1 MNTTEPASPKLR
13 LLRYLAYA
21 FLLLLILITLLLWQ
35 TPRLVQRYLPGWL
48 AEHYGLQLTLGEIDV
63 GLRNPS
69 LTLGATALLDAKQQ
83 PIIGF
88 EQLFITPNLQAS
100 WQQKGVVL
108 SAVTLTN
115 PVVQLQRLTDKKGEV
130 RLNLTDALATLLAPA
145 PSPEPETASAPLLVD
160 IASVNVTDGH
170 VRYQDQRK
178 ESEPGWLPPLSLE
191 KVTLKLD
198 NLRTEANHPTAY
210 QLSAAINGKSSL
222 AAHGKLDVMSG
233 MGQGK
238 VSLKQVELKPFA
250 PLWAPYLKLDLAK
263 GHANT
268 EVEYQL
274 KEGKQGV
281 LWQLSK
287 GKLTL
292 DNWQL
297 KKHKGDEFARFGQLA
312 LSELAVDGQK
322 QSLQIGKVTL
332 QQPLLKATLN
342 PQQELDLADLLI
354 EQAPAKPVKGAHA
367 ANEVANNAAPKSAQ
381 QAKTAGNGKK
391 HTPDKPWQWQI
402 KQILID
408 KGDLTLTESSSGKPQ
423 ARQFSGLKLA
433 LGPLGSKGEQPS
445 KLTLATHFNQSS
457 PLAFDGQLTLTPF
470 TLSGD
475 INQQGLPLTLAQPY
489 LADLVRIKVQ
499 NGLLSSKT
507 RLDLATTAQGDLS
520 KLTLQGGLDVNG
532 LKVVDRADNQRLLEF
547 NTLALTG
554 LTYDGI
560 SQQMRIKDI
569 ALNKPFARI
578 EINEDGTTNLQQL
591 LLPQPAATKS
601 TQAAATKSTQAAAG
615 SKTPDFRFTIDQLRT
630 EQGNLRFADRSL
642 SQDFVADIA
651 SLGGQSRHISNIPG
665 QRSDLAFNGKVDRY
679 APVTI
684 RGGTNLL
691 VANPILDIAVAFH
704 NLELTTFTPYSGT
717 YAGYAI
723 DKGQL
728 SMKLHY
734 KLEGNRLEGDND
746 ITIKK
751 LQLGEKIKSDQ
762 AKDLPLGLAI
772 ALLSDANGV
781 IQMNL
786 KVKGDLDQPDFSI
799 GNIFW
804 DVLGNTLSKAITS
817 PFSLLASL
825 ADGTEDLDELP
836 FLPGDPDLPPTQQ
849 EKLVKLAQALKD
861 RPKLSMNI
869 RGKVNFNE
877 ERPILQRQ
885 KLERV
890 LAKLT
895 GNQADLDLLEQDS
908 ALQEALARAYEERF
922 GEDLDDL
929 AARLHLD
936 EESAAL
942 RAQAVILLRD
952 QQLITAKSLRNLAM
966 RRAQN
971 TKEFLVDSQ
980 GIAPERLFVLDSQVK
995 EEDKEAKVILTL
1007 DQ

>member
-35 TPRLVQRYLPGWL
+35 TPRLIQRYLPGWL

-63 GLRNPS
+63 GVRNPS

-83 PIIGF
+83 PIVRF

-108 SAVTLTN
+108 SAVTLTK
-115 PVVQLQRLTDKKGEV
+115 PVVQLQRLADKKGDV

-160 IASVNVTDGH
+160 IASIAVTDGH

-222 AAHGKLDVMSG
+222 SAHGKLDVMSG

-263 GHANT
+263 GHANA

-274 KEGKQGV
+274 KESKQGV

-312 LSELAVDGQK
+312 LSDLAVDGQK

-367 ANEVANNAAPKSAQ
+367 ANEMANNAAPKSAQ

-391 HTPDKPWQWQI
+391 HAPDKPWQWQI

-423 ARQFSGLKLA
+423 ARQLSGLKLA
-433 LGPLGSKGEQPS
+433 LGPLGSEGEQPS
-445 KLTLATHFNQSS
+445 KLTLATQFNQSS

-489 LADLVRIKVQ
+489 LADLIRIKVQ

-520 KLTLQGGLDVNG
+520 KLTLQGGLDINE

-601 TQAAATKSTQAAAG
+601 TQAATG
-615 SKTPDFRFTIDQLRT
+615 SKAPDFRFTIDQLRT

-836 FLPGDPDLPPTQQ
+836 FLPGEPDLTPTQQ

-895 GNQADLDLLEQDS
+895 GNQADLDLLEQDP
-908 ALQEALARAYEERF
+908 ALQEALAQAYEERF
-922 GEDLDDL
+922 GEDLEDL
-929 AARLHLD
+929 ADRLHLD

>member
-35 TPRLVQRYLPGWL
+35 TPRLIQRYLPGWL

-83 PIIGF
+83 PIIRF

-108 SAVTLTN
+108 SAVTLTK
-115 PVVQLQRLTDKKGEV
+115 PVVLLQRLTDKKGDV

-145 PSPEPETASAPLLVD
+145 PSSEPETASAPLLVD
-160 IASVNVTDGH
+160 IASIAVTDGH

-178 ESEPGWLPPLSLE
+178 ESEPGWLPPLNLE

-210 QLSAAINGKSSL
+210 QLSTAINGKSSL

-238 VSLKQVELKPFA
+238 VSLKQVDLKPFA

-263 GHANT
+263 GHANA

-312 LSELAVDGQK
+312 LSDLAVDGQK

-354 EQAPAKPVKGAHA
+354 EQAPAKPVKEANT
-367 ANEVANNAAPKSAQ
+367 ANEVANNAAPKSTQ
-381 QAKTAGNGKK
+381 QAKTASNGKK
-391 HTPDKPWQWQI
+391 NTADKPWQWQI
-402 KQILID
+402 KQIVID

-423 ARQFSGLKLA
+423 ARQLSGLKLA

-445 KLTLATHFNQSS
+445 KLTLATQFNQSS
-457 PLAFDGQLTLTPF
+457 SLAFDGQLTLTPF

-591 LLPQPAATKS
+591 LLPQP
-601 TQAAATKSTQAAAG
+601 AATKSTQAAAG

-836 FLPGDPDLPPTQQ
+836 FLPGEPDLTPTQQ

-895 GNQADLDLLEQDS
+895 GNQADLDQLEQDP
-908 ALQEALARAYEERF
+908 ALQEALAQAYEERF

-929 AARLHLD
+929 ADRLHLD

>member
-35 TPRLVQRYLPGWL
+35 TPRLIQRYLPGWL
-48 AEHYGLQLTLGEIDV
+48 AEHYGLQLMLGEINV

-100 WQQKGVVL
+100 WQQRGVVL
-108 SAVTLTN
+108 STVTLTK
-115 PVVQLQRLTDKKGEV
+115 PVVLLQRLTDKKGDV

-178 ESEPGWLPPLSLE
+178 ESEPGWLPPLNLE

-238 VSLKQVELKPFA
+238 ASLKQVDLKPFA

-263 GHANT
+263 GHANA
-268 EVEYQL
+268 ELEYQL

-312 LSELAVDGQK
+312 LSDLAVDGQK
-322 QSLQIGKVTL
+322 QSLRIGKVTL

-354 EQAPAKPVKGAHA
+354 EQAPAKPAKGADT

-391 HTPDKPWQWQI
+391 HMPDKPWQWQI
-402 KQILID
+402 KQIAIV

-423 ARQFSGLKLA
+423 ARQLSGLKLA

-445 KLTLATHFNQSS
+445 KLTLATQFNQSS

-591 LLPQPAATKS
+591 LLPQPAAAKS
-601 TQAAATKSTQAAAG
+601 TEAKAG
-615 SKTPDFRFTIDQLRT
+615 SKAPDFRFTIDQLRT

-836 FLPGDPDLPPTQQ
+836 FLPGDPDLTPTQQ

-895 GNQADLDLLEQDS
+895 GNQADLDLLEQDP
-908 ALQEALARAYEERF
+908 ALQEALAQAYEERF

-929 AARLHLD
+929 ADRLHLD

>member
-1 MNTTEPASPKLR
+1 MNTTEPASPKPR

-21 FLLLLILITLLLWQ
+21 FLLFLILITLLLWQ
-35 TPRLVQRYLPGWL
+35 TPRLIQRYLPGWL
-48 AEHYGLQLTLGEIDV
+48 TEHYGLQLTLGEIDV

-83 PIIGF
+83 PIIRF
-88 EQLFITPNLQAS
+88 EQLFISPDLQAS

-108 SAVTLTN
+108 SSVTLTK
-115 PVVQLQRLTDKKGEV
+115 PVVLLQRLADKKGDI
-130 RLNLTDALATLLAPA
+130 RLNLTDALAALLAPA
-145 PSPEPETASAPLLVD
+145 PSPEPETTSAPLLVD
-160 IASVNVTDGH
+160 IASIAVTDGH

-178 ESEPGWLPPLSLE
+178 ESEPGWLPPLNLE

-210 QLSAAINGKSSL
+210 QLSAAINGNSSL
-222 AAHGKLDVMSG
+222 TAHGKLDVMSG

-263 GHANT
+263 GHANA

-274 KEGKQGV
+274 KEGKQQEV
-281 LWQLSK
+281 QWQLSK

-297 KKHKGDEFARFGQLA
+297 KKHKGDEFARFSQLA

-342 PQQELDLADLLI
+342 SQQELDLADLLI
-354 EQAPAKPVKGAHA
+354 ESAPAKPVKGANP
-367 ANEVANNAAPKSAQ
+367 ANEVAKSAAPKSAQ
-381 QAKTAGNGKK
+381 QAKAAGNGKK
-391 HTPDKPWQWQI
+391 HAADKPWQWQI
-402 KQILID
+402 KQIAID
-408 KGDLTLTESSSGKPQ
+408 KGDLTLTESSSGKPL
-423 ARQFSGLKLA
+423 ARQLSGLKLA

-445 KLTLATHFNQSS
+445 KLTLATHFNQNT
-457 PLAFDGQLTLTPF
+457 PLTFDGQLTLTPF
-470 TLSGD
+470 ALSGD

-507 RLDLATTAQGDLS
+507 RLDLATSAQGDLS

-560 SQQMRIKDI
+560 SQQMRIKEI
-569 ALNKPFARI
+569 ALHKPFARI
-578 EINEDGTTNLQQL
+578 EIHEDGTTNLQQL
-591 LLPQPAATKS
+591 LLPQPAATNS
-601 TQAAATKSTQAAAG
+601 TQAAASRKG
-615 SKTPDFRFTIDQLRT
+615 PDFRFTIDQLRT

-691 VANPILDIAVAFH
+691 VANPLLDIAVAFH

-751 LQLGEKIKSDQ
+751 LQLGEKIKSEQ

-825 ADGTEDLDELP
+825 ADGTDDLDELP
-836 FLPGDPDLPPTQQ
+836 FLPGDPDLTPTQQ
-849 EKLVKLAQALKD
+849 EKLIKLAQALKE

-895 GNQADLDLLEQDS
+895 GNQADLDLLEQDP
-908 ALQEALARAYEERF
+908 ALQEALAQAYEERF
-922 GEDLDDL
+922 GEELEDL
-929 AARLHLD
+929 ADRLHLD

-942 RAQAVILLRD
+942 RTQAVILLRD

-980 GIAPERLFVLDSQVK
+980 GITPERLFVLDSQVK

>member
-1 MNTTEPASPKLR
+1 
-13 LLRYLAYA
+13 
-21 FLLLLILITLLLWQ
+21 
-35 TPRLVQRYLPGWL
+35 
-48 AEHYGLQLTLGEIDV
+48 
-63 GLRNPS
+63 
-69 LTLGATALLDAKQQ
+69 
-83 PIIGF
+83 
-88 EQLFITPNLQAS
+88 
-100 WQQKGVVL
+100 
-108 SAVTLTN
+108 
-115 PVVQLQRLTDKKGEV
+115 
-130 RLNLTDALATLLAPA
+130 
-145 PSPEPETASAPLLVD
+145 
-160 IASVNVTDGH
+160 
-170 VRYQDQRK
+170 
-178 ESEPGWLPPLSLE
+178 
-191 KVTLKLD
+191 
-198 NLRTEANHPTAY
+198 
-210 QLSAAINGKSSL
+210 
-222 AAHGKLDVMSG
+222 
-233 MGQGK
+233 
-238 VSLKQVELKPFA
+238 
-250 PLWAPYLKLDLAK
+250 
-263 GHANT
+263 
-268 EVEYQL
+268 
-274 KEGKQGV
+274 
-281 LWQLSK
+281 
-287 GKLTL
+287 
-292 DNWQL
+292 
-297 KKHKGDEFARFGQLA
+297 
-312 LSELAVDGQK
+312 
-322 QSLQIGKVTL
+322 
-332 QQPLLKATLN
+332 
-342 PQQELDLADLLI
+342 
-354 EQAPAKPVKGAHA
+354 
-367 ANEVANNAAPKSAQ
+367 
-381 QAKTAGNGKK
+381 
-391 HTPDKPWQWQI
+391 
-402 KQILID
+402 
-408 KGDLTLTESSSGKPQ
+408 
-423 ARQFSGLKLA
+423 
-433 LGPLGSKGEQPS
+433 
-445 KLTLATHFNQSS
+445 
-457 PLAFDGQLTLTPF
+457 
-470 TLSGD
+470 
-475 INQQGLPLTLAQPY
+475 
-489 LADLVRIKVQ
+489 
-499 NGLLSSKT
+499 
-507 RLDLATTAQGDLS
+507 
-520 KLTLQGGLDVNG
+520 
-532 LKVVDRADNQRLLEF
+532 EF

-591 LLPQPAATKS
+591 LLPQPAAAKS
-601 TQAAATKSTQAAAG
+601 IEAKAG
-615 SKTPDFRFTIDQLRT
+615 SKAPDFRFTIDQLRT
-630 EQGNLRFADRSL
+630 EQANLRFADRSL
-642 SQDFVADIA
+642 SQDFVADIT
-651 SLGGQSRHISNIPG
+651 SLSGQSRHISNIPG

-836 FLPGDPDLPPTQQ
+836 FLPGDPDLTPTQQ

-895 GNQADLDLLEQDS
+895 GNQADLDLLEQDP
-908 ALQEALARAYEERF
+908 ALQEALAQAYEERF

-929 AARLHLD
+929 
-936 EESAAL
+936 
-942 RAQAVILLRD
+942 
-952 QQLITAKSLRNLAM
+952 
-966 RRAQN
+966 
-971 TKEFLVDSQ
+971 
-980 GIAPERLFVLDSQVK
+980 
-995 EEDKEAKVILTL
+995 
-1007 DQ
+1007 

>member
-1 MNTTEPASPKLR
+1 MNTTEPASPKPR

-21 FLLLLILITLLLWQ
+21 FLLFLILITLLLWQ
-35 TPRLVQRYLPGWL
+35 TPRLIQRYLPGWL

-83 PIIGF
+83 PIIRF
-88 EQLFITPNLQAS
+88 EQLFISPDLQAS

-108 SAVTLTN
+108 SAVTLTK
-115 PVVQLQRLTDKKGEV
+115 PVVLLQRLADKKGDV
-130 RLNLTDALATLLAPA
+130 RLNLTDALATVLAPA
-145 PSPEPETASAPLLVD
+145 PSPEPEATSAPLLVD
-160 IASVNVTDGH
+160 IASIAVTDGH

-178 ESEPGWLPPLSLE
+178 ESEPGWLPPLNLE

-210 QLSAAINGKSSL
+210 QLSAAINGNSSL

-263 GHANT
+263 GHANA

-274 KEGKQGV
+274 KEGKQEV
-281 LWQLSK
+281 QWQLSK

-297 KKHKGDEFARFGQLA
+297 KKRKGDEFARFSQLA

-342 PQQELDLADLLI
+342 AQQELDLADLLI
-354 EQAPAKPVKGAHA
+354 APAPAKPVKGANA
-367 ANEVANNAAPKSAQ
+367 ANAAPKSAQ

-391 HTPDKPWQWQI
+391 NKADKPWQWQI
-402 KQILID
+402 RQIAID
-408 KGDLTLTESSSGKPQ
+408 KGALTLTESSSGKPL
-423 ARQFSGLKLA
+423 ARQLSGLKLA

-445 KLTLATHFNQSS
+445 KLTLATHFNQNT
-457 PLAFDGQLTLTPF
+457 PLTFDGQLTLTPF
-470 TLSGD
+470 ALSGD

-507 RLDLATTAQGDLS
+507 RLDLATTTQGDLS
-520 KLTLQGGLDVNG
+520 KLSLQGGLDVNG

-560 SQQMRIKDI
+560 SQQMRIKEI
-569 ALNKPFARI
+569 ALHKPFARI
-578 EINEDGTTNLQQL
+578 EIHEDGTTNLQQL
-591 LLPQPAATKS
+591 LLPQPAATN
-601 TQAAATKSTQAAAG
+601 STQAAAG
-615 SKTPDFRFTIDQLRT
+615 SKTSTGSKGPDFRFTIDQLRT

-691 VANPILDIAVAFH
+691 VANPLLDIAVAFH

-751 LQLGEKIKSDQ
+751 LQLGEKIKSEQ

-825 ADGTEDLDELP
+825 ADGTDDLDELP
-836 FLPGDPDLPPTQQ
+836 FLPGDPDLTPTQQ
-849 EKLVKLAQALKD
+849 EKLVKLAQALKE

-895 GNQADLDLLEQDS
+895 GNQADLDLLEQDP
-908 ALQEALARAYEERF
+908 ALQEALAQVYEERF
-922 GEDLDDL
+922 SEDLEDL
-929 AARLHLD
+929 ADRLHLD

-980 GIAPERLFVLDSQVK
+980 GITPERLFVLDSQVK
-995 EEDKEAKVILTL
+995 EEDKEAKVVLTL

>member
-35 TPRLVQRYLPGWL
+35 TPRLIQRYLPGWL
-48 AEHYGLQLTLGEIDV
+48 AEHYGLQLMLGEINV

-108 SAVTLTN
+108 SAVTLTK
-115 PVVQLQRLTDKKGEV
+115 PVVLLQRLADKKGEV
-130 RLNLTDALATLLAPA
+130 RLNLTDALATLLTPA

-178 ESEPGWLPPLSLE
+178 ESEPGWLPPLNLE

-238 VSLKQVELKPFA
+238 VSLKQVDLKPFA

-263 GHANT
+263 GHANA

-312 LSELAVDGQK
+312 LSDLAVDGQK

-367 ANEVANNAAPKSAQ
+367 ANEVASNAAPKSAQ

-391 HTPDKPWQWQI
+391 HVPDKPWQWQI

-423 ARQFSGLKLA
+423 ARQLSGLKLA
-433 LGPLGSKGEQPS
+433 LGPLGSEGEQPS
-445 KLTLATHFNQSS
+445 KLTLATQFNQSS

-520 KLTLQGGLDVNG
+520 KLTLQGGLDING
-532 LKVVDRADNQRLLEF
+532 LKVVDRVDNQRLLEF
-547 NTLALTG
+547 NTMALTG

-591 LLPQPAATKS
+591 LLPQPAATNS
-601 TQAAATKSTQAAAG
+601 THATAG
-615 SKTPDFRFTIDQLRT
+615 SKAPDFRFTIDQLRT

-665 QRSDLAFNGKVDRY
+665 QRSDLTFNGKVDRY

-836 FLPGDPDLPPTQQ
+836 FLPGDPDLTPTQQ

-908 ALQEALARAYEERF
+908 ALQEALAQAYEERF

-929 AARLHLD
+929 ADRLHLD

>member
-35 TPRLVQRYLPGWL
+35 TPRLIQRYLPGWL

-63 GLRNPS
+63 GLRTPS

-88 EQLFITPNLQAS
+88 EQLFITPDLQTS

-108 SAVTLTN
+108 SAVTLTK
-115 PVVQLQRLTDKKGEV
+115 PVVLLQRLADKKGDV

-178 ESEPGWLPPLSLE
+178 ESEPGWLPLLNLE

-210 QLSAAINGKSSL
+210 QLNAAINGKSSL

-238 VSLKQVELKPFA
+238 VSLKQVDLKPFA
-250 PLWAPYLKLDLAK
+250 PLWTPYLKLDLAK
-263 GHANT
+263 GHANA

-312 LSELAVDGQK
+312 LSDLAVDGQK
-322 QSLQIGKVTL
+322 QSLQIGKITL

-342 PQQELDLADLLI
+342 PQQELDLAELLI
-354 EQAPAKPVKGAHA
+354 EQAPAKPAKGAHA

-391 HTPDKPWQWQI
+391 HGADKPWQWQI
-402 KQILID
+402 KQIVID

-423 ARQFSGLKLA
+423 ARQLSGLKLA

-445 KLTLATHFNQSS
+445 KLTLATQFNQSS

-520 KLTLQGGLDVNG
+520 KLTLQGGLDING

-591 LLPQPAATKS
+591 LLPQPAAANS
-601 TQAAATKSTQAAAG
+601 TQAAAD
-615 SKTPDFRFTIDQLRT
+615 SKAPDFRFTIDQLRT

-836 FLPGDPDLPPTQQ
+836 FLPGDPDLTPTQQ

-895 GNQADLDLLEQDS
+895 GNQADLDLLEQDP
-908 ALQEALARAYEERF
+908 ALQEALAQAYEERF

-929 AARLHLD
+929 ADRLHLD

>member
-21 FLLLLILITLLLWQ
+21 FLLFLILITLLLWQ
-35 TPRLVQRYLPGWL
+35 TPRLIQRYLPGWL

-63 GLRNPS
+63 GVRNPS

-83 PIIGF
+83 PIIRF

-108 SAVTLTN
+108 SAVTLTK
-115 PVVQLQRLTDKKGEV
+115 PVVLLQRLADKKGDV

-145 PSPEPETASAPLLVD
+145 PSHEPEPASAPLLVD

-178 ESEPGWLPPLSLE
+178 KSEPGWLPPLNLE

-210 QLSAAINGKSSL
+210 QLSAAINGKSNLS
-222 AAHGKLDVMSG
+222 AHGKLDVMSG

-263 GHANT
+263 GHANA
-268 EVEYQL
+268 EVQYQL

-297 KKHKGDEFARFGQLA
+297 KKHQGDEFARFGQLA
-312 LSELAVDGQK
+312 LSDLAVDGQK

-381 QAKTAGNGKK
+381 QAKTAGNSKK
-391 HTPDKPWQWQI
+391 HGADKPWQWQI

-520 KLTLQGGLDVNG
+520 KLTLQGGLDING

-591 LLPQPAATKS
+591 LLPQPAAAKS
-601 TQAAATKSTQAAAG
+601 TEAKAG
-615 SKTPDFRFTIDQLRT
+615 SKAPDFRFTIDQLRT

-836 FLPGDPDLPPTQQ
+836 FLPGDPDLTPTQQ

-922 GEDLDDL
+922 GEDLEEL
-929 AARLHLD
+929 ADRLHLD
-936 EESAAL
+936 EESSAL

>member
-35 TPRLVQRYLPGWL
+35 TPRLIQRYLPGWL

-69 LTLGATALLDAKQQ
+69 LTLGATTLLDAKQQ

-88 EQLFITPNLQAS
+88 EQLFITPNLQAC

-108 SAVTLTN
+108 SAVTLTK
-115 PVVQLQRLTDKKGEV
+115 PVVLLQRLTDKKGEV
-130 RLNLTDALATLLAPA
+130 RLNLTDALATLLAPS

-178 ESEPGWLPPLSLE
+178 ESEPGWLPPLNLE

-263 GHANT
+263 GHVNA
-268 EVEYQL
+268 EVQYQL

-312 LSELAVDGQK
+312 LSDLAVDGQK

-354 EQAPAKPVKGAHA
+354 EQTPAKPVKGAHA

-381 QAKTAGNGKK
+381 QAKTAGNSKK
-391 HTPDKPWQWQI
+391 HGADKPWQWQI

-423 ARQFSGLKLA
+423 ARQLSGLKLA

-445 KLTLATHFNQSS
+445 KLTLATQFNQSS
-457 PLAFDGQLTLTPF
+457 PLSFDGQLTLTPF

-507 RLDLATTAQGDLS
+507 RLDLVTTAQGDLS
-520 KLTLQGGLDVNG
+520 KLTLQGGLDING

-591 LLPQPAATKS
+591 LLPQPAATNS
-601 TQAAATKSTQAAAG
+601 PHATAG
-615 SKTPDFRFTIDQLRT
+615 SKAPDFRFTIDQLRT

-836 FLPGDPDLPPTQQ
+836 FLPGEPDLTPTQQ

-890 LAKLT
+890 LAKLI
-895 GNQADLDLLEQDS
+895 GNQADLDLLEQDP
-908 ALQEALARAYEERF
+908 ALQEALAQAYEERF

-929 AARLHLD
+929 ADRLHLD

>member
-1 MNTTEPASPKLR
+1 MNTTEPASPKPR

-21 FLLLLILITLLLWQ
+21 FLLFLILITLLLWQ
-35 TPRLVQRYLPGWL
+35 TPRLIQRYLPGWL

-83 PIIGF
+83 PIIRF
-88 EQLFITPNLQAS
+88 EQLFISPDLQAS

-108 SAVTLTN
+108 SAVTLTK
-115 PVVQLQRLTDKKGEV
+115 PVMLLQRLADKKGDV
-130 RLNLTDALATLLAPA
+130 RLNLTDALATVLAPA
-145 PSPEPETASAPLLVD
+145 PSPEPEATSAPLLVD
-160 IASVNVTDGH
+160 IASLAVTDGH

-178 ESEPGWLPPLSLE
+178 ESEPGWLPPLNLE

-210 QLSAAINGKSSL
+210 QLSAAINGNSSL

-263 GHANT
+263 GHANA

-274 KEGKQGV
+274 KEGKQAV
-281 LWQLSK
+281 QWQLSK

-297 KKHKGDEFARFGQLA
+297 KKHKGDEFARFSQLA

-332 QQPLLKATLN
+332 QQPLLKVTLN

-354 EQAPAKPVKGAHA
+354 EQAPAKPVNGANP
-367 ANEVANNAAPKSAQ
+367 ANEAAKNVAPKSAQ
-381 QAKTAGNGKK
+381 QAKAAGNGKK
-391 HTPDKPWQWQI
+391 HTADKPWQWQI
-402 KQILID
+402 RQIAID
-408 KGDLTLTESSSGKPQ
+408 KGDLTLTESSSGKPL
-423 ARQFSGLKLA
+423 ARQLSGLKLA

-445 KLTLATHFNQSS
+445 KLTLATQFNQNT
-457 PLAFDGQLTLTPF
+457 PLTFDGQLTLTPF
-470 TLSGD
+470 ALSGD

-507 RLDLATTAQGDLS
+507 RLDLATTTQGDLS

-560 SQQMRIKDI
+560 SQQMRIKEI

-578 EINEDGTTNLQQL
+578 EIHEDGTTNLQQL
-591 LLPQPAATKS
+591 LLPQPAATN
-601 TQAAATKSTQAAAG
+601 STQAAAG
-615 SKTPDFRFTIDQLRT
+615 SKGPDFRFTIDQLRT

-691 VANPILDIAVAFH
+691 VANPLLDIAVAFH

-751 LQLGEKIKSDQ
+751 LQLGEKIKSEQ

-825 ADGTEDLDELP
+825 ADGTDDLDELP
-836 FLPGDPDLPPTQQ
+836 FLPGDPDLTPTQQ

-895 GNQADLDLLEQDS
+895 GNQADLDLLEQDP
-908 ALQEALARAYEERF
+908 ALQEALAQAYEERF
-922 GEDLDDL
+922 GEELEDL
-929 AARLHLD
+929 ADRLHLD

-980 GIAPERLFVLDSQVK
+980 GITPERLFVLDSQVK

>member
-1 MNTTEPASPKLR
+1 MNTTEPASPKPR

-21 FLLLLILITLLLWQ
+21 FLLLLILMTLLLWQ

-48 AEHYGLQLTLGEIDV
+48 AEHYGLQLTLGEIDL

-83 PIIGF
+83 PIIRF

-108 SAVTLTN
+108 SAVTLTK
-115 PVVQLQRLTDKKGEV
+115 PVVLLQRLADKKGEV
-130 RLNLTDALATLLAPA
+130 RLNLTDALATLLTPA

-178 ESEPGWLPPLSLE
+178 ESEPGWLPLLNLE

-238 VSLKQVELKPFA
+238 ASLKQVDLKPFA

-263 GHANT
+263 GHANA

-312 LSELAVDGQK
+312 LSDLAVDGQK
-322 QSLQIGKVTL
+322 QSLQIGKITL

-381 QAKTAGNGKK
+381 QAKAAGNGKK
-391 HTPDKPWQWQI
+391 HTADKPWQWQI

-423 ARQFSGLKLA
+423 ARQLSGLKLA

-445 KLTLATHFNQSS
+445 KLTLATQFNQSS

-520 KLTLQGGLDVNG
+520 KLTLQGGLDING

-591 LLPQPAATKS
+591 LLPQPAATNS
-601 TQAAATKSTQAAAG
+601 THATAG
-615 SKTPDFRFTIDQLRT
+615 SKAPDFRFTIDQLRT

-691 VANPILDIAVAFH
+691 VANPLLDIAVAFH

-836 FLPGDPDLPPTQQ
+836 FLPGDPDLTPTQQ

-895 GNQADLDLLEQDS
+895 GNQADLDLLEQDP
-908 ALQEALARAYEERF
+908 ALQEALAQAYEERF

-929 AARLHLD
+929 ADRLHLD

>member
-35 TPRLVQRYLPGWL
+35 TPRLIQRYLPSWL

-69 LTLGATALLDAKQQ
+69 ISIGATALLDAKQQ
-83 PIIGF
+83 TIIGF

-115 PVVQLQRLTDKKGEV
+115 PVVQLQRLADKKGEV

-145 PSPEPETASAPLLVD
+145 PSPEPEPASAPLLVD

-178 ESEPGWLPPLSLE
+178 ESEPGWLPPLNLE

-210 QLSAAINGKSSL
+210 QLSTAINGKSSL

-238 VSLKQVELKPFA
+238 VSLKQVDLKPFA

-263 GHANT
+263 GHANA

-312 LSELAVDGQK
+312 LSDLAVDGQK

-354 EQAPAKPVKGAHA
+354 EQAPAKPVKEANT
-367 ANEVANNAAPKSAQ
+367 ANEVANNAAPKSTQ
-381 QAKTAGNGKK
+381 QAKTASNGKK
-391 HTPDKPWQWQI
+391 NTADKPWQWQI
-402 KQILID
+402 KQIVID

-423 ARQFSGLKLA
+423 ARQLSGLKLA

-445 KLTLATHFNQSS
+445 KLTLATQFNQSS

-591 LLPQPAATKS
+591 LLPQPAATNS
-601 TQAAATKSTQAAAG
+601 PHATAG

-836 FLPGDPDLPPTQQ
+836 FLPGDPDLTPTQQ

-895 GNQADLDLLEQDS
+895 GNQADLDLLEQDP
-908 ALQEALARAYEERF
+908 ALQEALAQAYEERF
-922 GEDLDDL
+922 GEDLEDL
-929 AARLHLD
+929 ADRLHLD

>member
-1 MNTTEPASPKLR
+1 MNTTEPASPKPR

-35 TPRLVQRYLPGWL
+35 TPRLIQRYLPGWL

-83 PIIGF
+83 PIIRF
-88 EQLFITPNLQAS
+88 EQLFISPDLQAS

-108 SAVTLTN
+108 SAVTLTK
-115 PVVQLQRLTDKKGEV
+115 PVVLLQRLADKKGDV

-145 PSPEPETASAPLLVD
+145 PSPEPETARAPLLVD

-178 ESEPGWLPPLSLE
+178 ESEPGWLPPLNLE

-210 QLSAAINGKSSL
+210 QLSAAINGNSSL

-263 GHANT
+263 GHANA

-274 KEGKQGV
+274 KEGKQEV
-281 LWQLSK
+281 QWQLSK

-297 KKHKGDEFARFGQLA
+297 KKHKGDEFARFSQLA

-354 EQAPAKPVKGAHA
+354 EQAPAKPVKGTNP
-367 ANEVANNAAPKSAQ
+367 ANEAAKNAAPKSAQ

-391 HTPDKPWQWQI
+391 QVPDKPWQWQI

-423 ARQFSGLKLA
+423 ARQLSGLKLA

-445 KLTLATHFNQSS
+445 KLTLATQFNQSS

-591 LLPQPAATKS
+591 LLPQPAAAKS
-601 TQAAATKSTQAAAG
+601 TEAKAG
-615 SKTPDFRFTIDQLRT
+615 SKAPDFRFTIDQLRT

-751 LQLGEKIKSDQ
+751 LQLGEKIKSEQ

-825 ADGTEDLDELP
+825 ADGTDDLDELP
-836 FLPGDPDLPPTQQ
+836 FLPGDPDLTPTQQ

-895 GNQADLDLLEQDS
+895 GNQADLDLLEQDP
-908 ALQEALARAYEERF
+908 ALQEALAQAYEERF
-922 GEDLDDL
+922 GEDLEDL
-929 AARLHLD
+929 ADRLHLD

>member
-35 TPRLVQRYLPGWL
+35 TPRLIQRYLPGWL

-63 GLRNPS
+63 GVRNPS

-83 PIIGF
+83 PIVRF
-88 EQLFITPNLQAS
+88 EQLFITPDLQAS

-108 SAVTLTN
+108 SAVTLTK
-115 PVVQLQRLTDKKGEV
+115 PVVLLQRLTDKKGDV

-160 IASVNVTDGH
+160 IASIAVTDGH

-178 ESEPGWLPPLSLE
+178 ESEPGWLPPLNLE

-210 QLSAAINGKSSL
+210 QLSTAINGKSSL

-238 VSLKQVELKPFA
+238 VSLKQVDLKPFA

-263 GHANT
+263 GHANA

-312 LSELAVDGQK
+312 LSDLAVDGQK
-322 QSLQIGKVTL
+322 QSLQIGKITL

-354 EQAPAKPVKGAHA
+354 EQAPAKPAKGAHA

-423 ARQFSGLKLA
+423 ARQLSGLKLA

-445 KLTLATHFNQSS
+445 KLTLATQFNQSS

-520 KLTLQGGLDVNG
+520 KLTLQGGLDING

-591 LLPQPAATKS
+591 LLPQPAAAKS
-601 TQAAATKSTQAAAG
+601 TEAKAG
-615 SKTPDFRFTIDQLRT
+615 SKAPDFRFTIDQLRT

-836 FLPGDPDLPPTQQ
+836 FLPGDPDLTPTQQ

-908 ALQEALARAYEERF
+908 ALQEALAQAYEERF

-929 AARLHLD
+929 ADRLHLD

>member
-83 PIIGF
+83 PIVRF

-178 ESEPGWLPPLSLE
+178 ESELGWLPPLNLE

-222 AAHGKLDVMSG
+222 AAHGKLDVRSG

-263 GHANT
+263 GHANA

-274 KEGKQGV
+274 KEGKRGV

-312 LSELAVDGQK
+312 LSDLAVDGQK

-354 EQAPAKPVKGAHA
+354 EQAPAKPVKGAHT

-381 QAKTAGNGKK
+381 QAKAAGNGKK
-391 HTPDKPWQWQI
+391 HGADKPWQWQI

-423 ARQFSGLKLA
+423 ARQLSGLKLA

-445 KLTLATHFNQSS
+445 KLTLATQFNQSS

-470 TLSGD
+470 TLSGE

-520 KLTLQGGLDVNG
+520 KLTLQGGLDING

-569 ALNKPFARI
+569 VLNKPFARI

-591 LLPQPAATKS
+591 LLPQPAATNS
-601 TQAAATKSTQAAAG
+601 PHATAG
-615 SKTPDFRFTIDQLRT
+615 SKAPDFRFTIDQLRT

-836 FLPGDPDLPPTQQ
+836 FLPGDPDLTPTQQ

-895 GNQADLDLLEQDS
+895 GNQADLDLLEQDP
-908 ALQEALARAYEERF
+908 ALQEALAQAYEERF

-929 AARLHLD
+929 ADRLHLD

-942 RAQAVILLRD
+942 RAQAVLLLRD

>member
-35 TPRLVQRYLPGWL
+35 TPRLIQHYLPGWL

-88 EQLFITPNLQAS
+88 EQLFITPDLQAS

-108 SAVTLTN
+108 STVTLTK
-115 PVVQLQRLTDKKGEV
+115 PVVLLQRLTDKKGDV

-198 NLRTEANHPTAY
+198 NLRTKANHPTAY

-238 VSLKQVELKPFA
+238 ASLKQVELKPFA

-263 GHANT
+263 GHANA

-281 LWQLSK
+281 QWQLSK

-312 LSELAVDGQK
+312 LSELAIDGQK

-391 HTPDKPWQWQI
+391 HAPDKPWQWQI

-445 KLTLATHFNQSS
+445 KLTLTTHFNQSS

-475 INQQGLPLTLAQPY
+475 INQQVLPLTLAQPY

-520 KLTLQGGLDVNG
+520 KLTLQGGLDING

-591 LLPQPAATKS
+591 LLPQPAATNS
-601 TQAAATKSTQAAAG
+601 THATAG
-615 SKTPDFRFTIDQLRT
+615 SKAPDFRFTIDQLRT

-691 VANPILDIAVAFH
+691 VANPILNIAVAFH

-836 FLPGDPDLPPTQQ
+836 FLPGEPDLTPTQQ

>member
-35 TPRLVQRYLPGWL
+35 TPRLIQRYLPGWL

-69 LTLGATALLDAKQQ
+69 ISIGVTALLDAKQQ
-83 PIIGF
+83 TIIGF

-108 SAVTLTN
+108 SAVTLTK
-115 PVVQLQRLTDKKGEV
+115 PVVQLQRLADKKGDV

-145 PSPEPETASAPLLVD
+145 PSPEPEPASAPLLLD

-178 ESEPGWLPPLSLE
+178 ESEPGWLPPLNLE

-250 PLWAPYLKLDLAK
+250 PLWAPYLTLDLAK
-263 GHANT
+263 GHANA

-297 KKHKGDEFARFGQLA
+297 KKHKGDEFARFGQLT

-332 QQPLLKATLN
+332 QQPLLRATLN

-354 EQAPAKPVKGAHA
+354 EQAPAKPVKGAHV

-391 HTPDKPWQWQI
+391 HAPDKPWQWQI

-423 ARQFSGLKLA
+423 ARQLSGLKLA

-445 KLTLATHFNQSS
+445 KLTLTTQFNQSS
-457 PLAFDGQLTLTPF
+457 PLAFDGHLTLTPF

-554 LTYDGI
+554 LTYDDI

-591 LLPQPAATKS
+591 LLPQPT
-601 TQAAATKSTQAAAG
+601 ATKSTQAAAG
-615 SKTPDFRFTIDQLRT
+615 SKAPDFRFTIDQLRT

-836 FLPGDPDLPPTQQ
+836 FLPGDPDLTPTQQ

-908 ALQEALARAYEERF
+908 ALQEALAQAYEERF
-922 GEDLDDL
+922 GEDLEDL
-929 AARLHLD
+929 ADRLHLD

>member
-21 FLLLLILITLLLWQ
+21 FLLFLILITLLLWQ

-100 WQQKGVVL
+100 WQQRGVVL
-108 SAVTLTN
+108 STVTLTK
-115 PVVQLQRLTDKKGEV
+115 PVVLLQRLTDKKGDV

-160 IASVNVTDGH
+160 IASIAVTDGH

-178 ESEPGWLPPLSLE
+178 ESEPGWLPPLNLE
-191 KVTLKLD
+191 KVTFKLD

-238 VSLKQVELKPFA
+238 VSLKQVDLKPFA
-250 PLWAPYLKLDLAK
+250 PLWTPYLKLDLAK
-263 GHANT
+263 GHANA

-312 LSELAVDGQK
+312 LSDLAVDGQK

-354 EQAPAKPVKGAHA
+354 EQAPAKPVKGADT

-391 HTPDKPWQWQI
+391 HMPDKPWQWQI
-402 KQILID
+402 KQIAIV

-423 ARQFSGLKLA
+423 ARQLSGLKLA

-445 KLTLATHFNQSS
+445 NLTLATQFNQNS
-457 PLAFDGQLTLTPF
+457 PLTFDGQLTLSPF

-520 KLTLQGGLDVNG
+520 KLTLQGGLDING

-591 LLPQPAATKS
+591 LLPQPAAAKS
-601 TQAAATKSTQAAAG
+601 TEAKAG
-615 SKTPDFRFTIDQLRT
+615 SKAPDFRFTIDQLRT

-781 IQMNL
+781 IKMNL

-836 FLPGDPDLPPTQQ
+836 FLPGDPDLTPTQQ

-908 ALQEALARAYEERF
+908 ALQEALAQAYEERF

-929 AARLHLD
+929 ADRLHLD

-971 TKEFLVDSQ
+971 TKEFLVDNQ

>member
-108 SAVTLTN
+108 SAVTLTK
-115 PVVQLQRLTDKKGEV
+115 PVVLLQRLADKKGEV

-160 IASVNVTDGH
+160 IASIAVTDGH

-178 ESEPGWLPPLSLE
+178 ESEPGWLPPLNLE

-263 GHANT
+263 GHANA

-312 LSELAVDGQK
+312 LSDLAVDGQK

-354 EQAPAKPVKGAHA
+354 EQAPAKPVKGANA

-391 HTPDKPWQWQI
+391 HVPDKPWQWQI

-423 ARQFSGLKLA
+423 ARQLSGLKLA

-445 KLTLATHFNQSS
+445 KLTLATQFNQSS

-520 KLTLQGGLDVNG
+520 KLTLQGGLDING

-591 LLPQPAATKS
+591 LLPQPAATNS
-601 TQAAATKSTQAAAG
+601 THATAG
-615 SKTPDFRFTIDQLRT
+615 SKAPDFRFTIDQLRT

-836 FLPGDPDLPPTQQ
+836 FLPGDPDLTPTQQ

-895 GNQADLDLLEQDS
+895 GNQADLDLLEQDP
-908 ALQEALARAYEERF
+908 ALQEALAQAYEERF
-922 GEDLDDL
+922 GEDLEDL
-929 AARLHLD
+929 ADRLHLD

>member
-1 MNTTEPASPKLR
+1 MNTTEPASPKPR

-21 FLLLLILITLLLWQ
+21 FLLFLILITLLLWQ
-35 TPRLVQRYLPGWL
+35 TPRLIQRYLPGWL

-83 PIIGF
+83 PIIRF
-88 EQLFITPNLQAS
+88 EQLFISPDLQAS

-108 SAVTLTN
+108 SAVTLTK
-115 PVVQLQRLTDKKGEV
+115 PVVLLQRLADKKGDV
-130 RLNLTDALATLLAPA
+130 RLNLTDALATVLAPA
-145 PSPEPETASAPLLVD
+145 PSPEPETTSAPLLVD
-160 IASVNVTDGH
+160 IASLAVTDGH

-178 ESEPGWLPPLSLE
+178 ESEPGWLPPLNLE

-210 QLSAAINGKSSL
+210 QLSAAINGNSSL

-263 GHANT
+263 GHANA

-274 KEGKQGV
+274 KEGKQEV
-281 LWQLSK
+281 QWQLSK

-297 KKHKGDEFARFGQLA
+297 KKRKGDEFARFSQLA

-342 PQQELDLADLLI
+342 AQQELDLADLLI
-354 EQAPAKPVKGAHA
+354 AQAPAKPVKGANA
-367 ANEVANNAAPKSAQ
+367 ANEAAKNAAPKSAQ
-381 QAKTAGNGKK
+381 QAKAAGNGKK
-391 HTPDKPWQWQI
+391 HAADKPWQWQI
-402 KQILID
+402 KQIAID
-408 KGDLTLTESSSGKPQ
+408 KGDLTLTESSSGKPL
-423 ARQFSGLKLA
+423 ARQLSGLKLA
-433 LGPLGSKGEQPS
+433 LGPLGSKGEQSS
-445 KLTLATHFNQSS
+445 KLTLATHFNQNS

-470 TLSGD
+470 ALSGD
-475 INQQGLPLTLAQPY
+475 INQQGLPLALAQPY
-489 LADLVRIKVQ
+489 LANLLRIKLQ
-499 NGLLSSKT
+499 NGQLSSKT
-507 RLDLATTAQGDLS
+507 KLDLATTAQGALG
-520 KLTLQGGLDVNG
+520 KLTLQGGLDISG
-532 LKVVDRADNQRLLEF
+532 LKVVDRADNQRLLEIS
-547 NTLALTG
+547 NLQLTG
-554 LTYDGI
+554 LDYDGI

-569 ALNKPFARI
+569 ALSKPFARI
-578 EINEDGTTNLQQL
+578 EINEDGITNLQQL
-591 LLPQPAATKS
+591 LLPQPASGKG
-601 TQAAATKSTQAAAG
+601 TQAAAG
-615 SKTPDFRFTIDQLRT
+615 SKTTAGSKGPDFRFTIDQLRT

-691 VANPILDIAVAFH
+691 VANPLLDIAVAFH

-751 LQLGEKIKSDQ
+751 LQLGEKIKSEQ

-825 ADGTEDLDELP
+825 ADGTDDLDELP
-836 FLPGDPDLPPTQQ
+836 FLPGDPDLTPTQQ

-895 GNQADLDLLEQDS
+895 GNQADLDLLEQDP
-908 ALQEALARAYEERF
+908 ALQEALAQAYEERF
-922 GEDLDDL
+922 GEDLEDL
-929 AARLHLD
+929 ADRLHLD

-980 GIAPERLFVLDSQVK
+980 GITPERLFVLDSQVK

>member
-13 LLRYLAYA
+13 LLRFLAYA

-108 SAVTLTN
+108 SAVTLTK
-115 PVVQLQRLTDKKGEV
+115 PVVLLQRLTDKKGDV

-145 PSPEPETASAPLLVD
+145 PSPEPEPASAPLLVD
-160 IASVNVTDGH
+160 IASIAVTDGH

-178 ESEPGWLPPLSLE
+178 ESEPGWLPLLNLE

-210 QLSAAINGKSSL
+210 QLNAAINGKSSL

-263 GHANT
+263 GHANA

-312 LSELAVDGQK
+312 LSDLAVDGQK

-342 PQQELDLADLLI
+342 PQQELDLAELLI
-354 EQAPAKPVKGAHA
+354 EQAPAKPAKEANT

-381 QAKTAGNGKK
+381 QAKTAGNSKK
-391 HTPDKPWQWQI
+391 HGADKPWQWQI

-423 ARQFSGLKLA
+423 ARQLSDLKLA

-457 PLAFDGQLTLTPF
+457 PLAFDGQLTLSPF

-489 LADLVRIKVQ
+489 LADRVRIKVQ

-591 LLPQPAATKS
+591 LLPQPAAAKS
-601 TQAAATKSTQAAAG
+601 TEAKAG
-615 SKTPDFRFTIDQLRT
+615 SKAPDFRFTIDQLRT

-825 ADGTEDLDELP
+825 ADDTEDLDELP
-836 FLPGDPDLPPTQQ
+836 FLPGDPDLTPTQQ

-929 AARLHLD
+929 ADRLHLD

>member
-21 FLLLLILITLLLWQ
+21 FLLFLILITLLLWQ
-35 TPRLVQRYLPGWL
+35 TPRLIQRYLPGWL

-69 LTLGATALLDAKQQ
+69 ISLGATALLDAKLQT
-83 PIIGF
+83 IIGF

-130 RLNLTDALATLLAPA
+130 RLNLTDALATLLAP
-145 PSPEPETASAPLLVD
+145 SPEPETASAPLLVD

-178 ESEPGWLPPLSLE
+178 ESEPGWLPLLNLE

-238 VSLKQVELKPFA
+238 ASLKQVDLKPFA

-263 GHANT
+263 GHANA

-322 QSLQIGKVTL
+322 QSLQISKVTL

-354 EQAPAKPVKGAHA
+354 EQAPAKPVKEANT

-381 QAKTAGNGKK
+381 QTKTAGNGKK
-391 HTPDKPWQWQI
+391 HAPDKPWQWQI

-408 KGDLTLTESSSGKPQ
+408 RGDLTLTESSSGKPQ
-423 ARQFSGLKLA
+423 ARQLSGLKLA

-445 KLTLATHFNQSS
+445 KLTLATQFNQSS
-457 PLAFDGQLTLTPF
+457 PLAFDGQLTLSPF
-470 TLSGD
+470 TISGD

-520 KLTLQGGLDVNG
+520 KLTLQGGLDING

-591 LLPQPAATKS
+591 LLPQPAATNS
-601 TQAAATKSTQAAAG
+601 THATAG
-615 SKTPDFRFTIDQLRT
+615 SKAPDFRFTIDQLRT

-836 FLPGDPDLPPTQQ
+836 FLPGDPDLTPTQQ

-895 GNQADLDLLEQDS
+895 GNQADLDLLEQDP

-922 GEDLDDL
+922 GEDLEDL
-929 AARLHLD
+929 ADRLHLD

>member
-1 MNTTEPASPKLR
+1 MNTTEPASPKPR

-21 FLLLLILITLLLWQ
+21 FLLFLILITLLLWQ
-35 TPRLVQRYLPGWL
+35 TPRLIQRYLPGWL

-83 PIIGF
+83 PIIRF
-88 EQLFITPNLQAS
+88 EQLFISPDLQAS

-108 SAVTLTN
+108 STVTLTK
-115 PVVQLQRLTDKKGEV
+115 PVVLLQRLADKKGDV

-145 PSPEPETASAPLLVD
+145 PSPEPEAASAPLLVD
-160 IASVNVTDGH
+160 IASIAVTDGH

-178 ESEPGWLPPLSLE
+178 ESEPGWLPPLNLE

-210 QLSAAINGKSSL
+210 QLSAAINGNSSL

-263 GHANT
+263 GHANA

-274 KEGKQGV
+274 KEGKQEV
-281 LWQLSK
+281 QWQLSK

-297 KKHKGDEFARFGQLA
+297 KKRKGDEFARFSQLA

-342 PQQELDLADLLI
+342 AQQELDLADLLI
-354 EQAPAKPVKGAHA
+354 AQAPAKPVKGTNP
-367 ANEVANNAAPKSAQ
+367 ANEAAKNAAPKSAQ
-381 QAKTAGNGKK
+381 QAKAAGNGKK
-391 HTPDKPWQWQI
+391 HTADKPWQWQI
-402 KQILID
+402 RQIAID
-408 KGDLTLTESSSGKPQ
+408 KGDLTLTESSSGKPL
-423 ARQFSGLKLA
+423 ARQLSGLKLA

-445 KLTLATHFNQSS
+445 KLTLATHFNQNT
-457 PLAFDGQLTLTPF
+457 PLTFDGQLTLTPF
-470 TLSGD
+470 ALSGD

-499 NGLLSSKT
+499 NGRLSSKT
-507 RLDLATTAQGDLS
+507 RLDLATTTQGDLS

-560 SQQMRIKDI
+560 SQQMRIKEI

-578 EINEDGTTNLQQL
+578 EIHEDGTTNLQQL
-591 LLPQPAATKS
+591 LLPQPAATN
-601 TQAAATKSTQAAAG
+601 STQAAAG
-615 SKTPDFRFTIDQLRT
+615 RKGPDFRFTIDQLRT

-751 LQLGEKIKSDQ
+751 LQLGEKIKSEQ

-825 ADGTEDLDELP
+825 ADGTDDLDELP
-836 FLPGDPDLPPTQQ
+836 FLPGDPDLTPTQQ

-895 GNQADLDLLEQDS
+895 GNQADLDLLEQDP
-908 ALQEALARAYEERF
+908 ALQEALAQAYEERF
-922 GEDLDDL
+922 GEDLEDL
-929 AARLHLD
+929 ADRLHLD

-980 GIAPERLFVLDSQVK
+980 GITPERLFVLDSQVK

>member
-21 FLLLLILITLLLWQ
+21 FLLFLILITLLLWQ
-35 TPRLVQRYLPGWL
+35 TPRLIQRYLPGWL

-63 GLRNPS
+63 GVRNPS

-108 SAVTLTN
+108 STVTLIK
-115 PVVQLQRLTDKKGEV
+115 PVVQLQRLADKKGDV
-130 RLNLTDALATLLAPA
+130 RLNLTDALTTLLAPA
-145 PSPEPETASAPLLVD
+145 PAPEPEPEPEAASAPLLVD
-160 IASVNVTDGH
+160 IASIAVTDGD

-178 ESEPGWLPPLSLE
+178 ESEPGWLPPLNLE

-263 GHANT
+263 GHANA

-312 LSELAVDGQK
+312 LSDLAVDGQK

-381 QAKTAGNGKK
+381 QAKAAGNGKK
-391 HTPDKPWQWQI
+391 HGADKPWQWQI
-402 KQILID
+402 KQILIE

-423 ARQFSGLKLA
+423 ARQLSGLKLA

-445 KLTLATHFNQSS
+445 KLTLATQFNQSS

-520 KLTLQGGLDVNG
+520 KLTLQGGLDING

-591 LLPQPAATKS
+591 LLPQPAA
-601 TQAAATKSTQAAAG
+601 AKSTQAAAG

-665 QRSDLAFNGKVDRY
+665 QHSDLAFNGKVDRY

-836 FLPGDPDLPPTQQ
+836 FLPGDPDLTPTQQ

-895 GNQADLDLLEQDS
+895 GNQADLDLLEQDP
-908 ALQEALARAYEERF
+908 ALQEALAQAYEERF
-922 GEDLDDL
+922 GEDLEDL
-929 AARLHLD
+929 ADRLHLD
-936 EESAAL
+936 EESTAL

>member
-21 FLLLLILITLLLWQ
+21 FLLLLILMTLLLWQ

-83 PIIGF
+83 PIIRF

-108 SAVTLTN
+108 SAVTLTK
-115 PVVQLQRLTDKKGEV
+115 PVVLLQRLTDKKGEV
-130 RLNLTDALATLLAPA
+130 RLNLTDALATLLTPA
-145 PSPEPETASAPLLVD
+145 PSPEPETASAPLLVN

-178 ESEPGWLPPLSLE
+178 ESEPGWLPPLNLE

-210 QLSAAINGKSSL
+210 QLSAAINGNSSL
-222 AAHGKLDVMSG
+222 AAQGKLDVMSG

-238 VSLKQVELKPFA
+238 VSFKQVELKPFA

-263 GHANT
+263 GHANA

-297 KKHKGDEFARFGQLA
+297 KKHKGDEFARFGQLT

-332 QQPLLKATLN
+332 QQPLLRATLN

-354 EQAPAKPVKGAHA
+354 EQAPAKPVKGANA
-367 ANEVANNAAPKSAQ
+367 ANKVAKNAAPKSTQ
-381 QAKTAGNGKK
+381 QAKTASNGKK
-391 HTPDKPWQWQI
+391 NTADKPWQWQI
-402 KQILID
+402 KQIVID

-423 ARQFSGLKLA
+423 ARQLSGLKLA

-445 KLTLATHFNQSS
+445 KLTLATQFNQSS

-591 LLPQPAATKS
+591 LLPQPAA
-601 TQAAATKSTQAAAG
+601 AKSTQAAAG
-615 SKTPDFRFTIDQLRT
+615 SKAPDFRFTIDQLRT

-836 FLPGDPDLPPTQQ
+836 FLPGDPDLTPTQQ

-895 GNQADLDLLEQDS
+895 GNQADLDLLEQDP
-908 ALQEALARAYEERF
+908 ALQEALAQAYEERF

-929 AARLHLD
+929 ADRLHLD